1 MLVQIDDFGHLRVGR
16 KPSNCVTIGEISIE
30 DVRRMILN
38 YQTNIIVWGEFV
50 RVCVEK
56 QVYTFSLDG
65 STNKKKPARLTGRNL
80 SGLAERPVHVR
91 IKAEWD
97 ELAARPKFQRL
108 RKSIPIM
115 AVWDNHDYGTHDG
128 GAEFALKETS
138 KQIFLDFFGEP
149 AGSPRRKRAGIY
161 DAKIFGRVQVILL
174 DTRSF
179 KGPYVL
185 KERSGRTGSM
195 GKYAPNPDPSVTLLG
210 AEQWRWLEAR
220 LREPAE
226 VRLVAS
232 STQVIPD
239 QKGMDEWGNY
249 PHERRRLL
257 DLLMGANGV
266 LLLSGN
272 VHFAEIS
279 GFETLVE
286 FTSSGLTHTNKEY
299 AAAPNRYRVTGPY
312 TEINFG
318 LVEIDWSRRRITLR
332 AVGANGSR
340 AFEHQVSLD
349 SLQPEE

>member
-1 MLVQIDDFGHLRVGR
+1 MRAVLLAAVLVGCASATPHTRIAFGSCAFQWKEQPIWDAVIATKPDLYLSLGDAIYGDFDGTRVV
-16 KPSNCVTIGEISIE
+16 PVTKE
-30 DVRRMILN
+30 
-38 YQTNIIVWGEFV
+38 
-50 RVCVEK
+50 
-56 QVYTFSLDG
+56 SL
-65 STNKKKPARLTGRNL
+65 
-80 SGLAERPVHVR
+80 
-91 IKAEWD
+91 KAEWD

-220 LREPAE
+220 LRAGRGPPR
-226 VRLVAS
+226 RLQHAGHSRPDREWTSGATIRTSGEDS
-232 STQVIPD
+232 ST
-239 QKGMDEWGNY
+239 
-249 PHERRRLL
+249 
-257 DLLMGANGV
+257 
-266 LLLSGN
+266 S
-272 VHFAEIS
+272 
-279 GFETLVE
+279 
-286 FTSSGLTHTNKEY
+286 
-299 AAAPNRYRVTGPY
+299 
-312 TEINFG
+312 
-318 LVEIDWSRRRITLR
+318 
-332 AVGANGSR
+332 
-340 AFEHQVSLD
+340 
-349 SLQPEE
+349 